1 MTLLFYS
8 TGTQLIMIDEKSEL
22 EVVFGLEHVAK
33 APSVACDVPGG
44 DGAAVAGGDPEGER
58 VADEDGVGLPIL
70 SPVARHG
77 HPPCVG
83 CFDGGADHVGAAD
96 VDVEVVLQHFHQSCY
111 RSSPLW
117 FFCWRGLCP
126 LGR

>member
-1 MTLLFYS
+1 
-8 TGTQLIMIDEKSEL
+8 MIEADEKSEP
-22 EVVFGLEHVAK
+22 EVVFGLERVAK

-70 SPVARHG
+70 SPVAHHG

-83 CFDGGADHVGAAD
+83 CFDGGTDHVDAAD
-96 VDVEVVLQHFHQSCY
+96 VDVEVVLGHFHRSCY

-117 FFCWRGLCP
+117 FFCWRGL
-126 LGR
+126 